1 MQKIAIIKLV
11 VCASRRAVGRSGNLG
26 ASINVLDI
34 ICPPVE
40 IVGFT
45 DLEGGG
51 QLPLLTPVPTA
62 LQFLNRRCRRH
73 KWILPGGDF

>member
-51 QLPLLTPVPTA
+51 GNCP
-62 LQFLNRRCRRH
+62 F
-73 KWILPGGDF
+73 

>member
-51 QLPLLTPVPTA
+51 AIAPSDPGSNSPAVPE
-62 LQFLNRRCRRH
+62 
-73 KWILPGGDF
+73 